1 MRSST
6 EARQQNLKFG
16 YSLAFNSS
24 ESSVSM
30 ETELK
35 SLEEKIF
42 LLLRLYQDTRI
53 ENKKL
58 REELADSY
66 AQCEKLNEKIHVA
79 AGRLET
85 LLLNIPDNEQ

>member
-1 MRSST
+1 
-6 EARQQNLKFG
+6 
-16 YSLAFNSS
+16 
-24 ESSVSM
+24 M

-58 REELADSY
+58 RGELADSH

-79 AGRLET
+79 ADRLET